1 MSELL
6 MTFILPCPSGELI
19 SLEKQQIKLTSQ
31 EKDRGL
37 GFSIIHRR
45 GDFFSFPS
53 QVLSIS
59 RWSRITILPA
69 DSANQY
75 TLFFVT
81 VLGIVLFS
89 PRKAVSLHPCG
100 YLLFFGIKR
109 KMNFPTA
116 RKHVKPHLQTEA
128 VLWLQ
133 LAI

>member
-19 SLEKQQIKLTSQ
+19 SLEKKQIKLTSQ

-37 GFSIIHRR
+37 SFSIIHRR
-45 GDFFSFPS
+45 GDFSFPS

-69 DSANQY
+69 DSTHQH

-89 PRKAVSLHPCG
+89 PRKAVSLNLCG

-128 VLWLQ
+128 VQWLQ